1 MSLKEF
7 FDLIFIGVVL
17 CVAISIPCLWLK
29 YSYNKINKFTTIF
42 VFILLTLILAY
53 LFIQFYK

>member
-1 MSLKEF
+1 MIALDF
-7 FDLIFIGVVL
+7 VFLGVIL
-17 CVAISIPCLWLK
+17 CVAISIPFLWLK